1 MISVKRLDDNMP
13 PPYSRF
19 LLQKIRKTQLITRRW
34 LAATEQKPPPEI
46 PENNVWQLDDNGYKI
61 LWFEGTAIPNKAL
74 AIDSAEDEGYLKI
87 SLNFSHRFLSFF
99 LFCFVFG

>member
-1 MISVKRLDDNMP
+1 MVS
-13 PPYSRF
+13 S
-19 LLQKIRKTQLITRRW
+19 
-34 LAATEQKPPPEI
+34 TEQKPPPEI

-61 LWFEGTAIPNKAL
+61 LWFEGTAIPSKAP

-87 SLNFSHRFLSFF
+87 SLNCSHRFLSFF